1 YDPGT
6 GRYITSDPIGL
17 QGGLN
22 TYAYVNGNPVGNIDP
37 LGLQSIPVPA
47 GPLPIFIP
55 PVAIPGSPENQQW
68 TESVYNALTGSGAN
82 GEIVW
87 PDDLDAHKNQ
97 EKICSVGSPAD
108 FPPPKE
114 PDDDCAEVYRNVLKS
129 CGVGFGC
136 RARALTAFLICLG
149 GNGSDGG
156 SGPPSLP
163 TLISQ

>member
-47 GPLPIFIP
+47 GTLPIFIP

-68 TESVYNALTGSGAN
+68 TESVYNALTTIGSALY
-82 GEIVW
+82 
-87 PDDLDAHKNQ
+87 DLVHSD
-97 EKICSVGSPAD
+97 EKVDPWDWHDSNDPAD
-108 FPPPKE
+108 QCE
-114 PDDDCAEVYRNVLKS
+114 ADDDEKDNCI
-129 CGVGFGC
+129 
-136 RARALTAFLICLG
+136 ALYEATLQYCLG
-149 GNGSDGG
+149 IPNMRTRQRCFEAAKGNYEKCKEEKG
-156 SGPPSLP
+156 
-163 TLISQ
+163 